1 MKTDDPVNSTNG
13 RVSGSPTIWQN
24 ASRDWL
30 GSRPNQRSKSC
41 APVTATR
48 SAGMP

>member
-1 MKTDDPVNSTNG
+1 MKTDDPVKSTKG
-13 RVSGSPTIWQN
+13 RVSGSPTIAQN
-24 ASRDWL
+24 ASRVWA
-30 GSRPNQRSKSC
+30 GSRSNQRSNGC